1 MSLKEKFL
9 SWLGSFGD
17 DQIRSATDLY
27 DETCDRKLPP
37 GAVVLSRPKKEY
49 GSSHD
54 MDSWFSISNTHA
66 SMKNQVTDVGPI
78 LYSPDLDM

>member
-17 DQIRSATDLY
+17 DQIRSATDLH

-49 GSSHD
+49 GD
-54 MDSWFSISNTHA
+54 AYGKDEWLSISGAN
-66 SMKNQVTDVGPI
+66 SLMRFRVTDIGPQFKP
-78 LYSPDLDM
+78 PDLNM